1 MTVKDLQNK
10 LKLEILCKSDRGM
23 QREVKT
29 GIVCDIPSY
38 VMDNAPEDAAWLT
51 VSGDIHSVA
60 VCLYSNISVM
70 ILTGSEEL
78 DDDAK
83 QKAEEY
89 SVPILRSYKSS
100 FQLAYEINELLNFKN

>member
-1 MTVKDLQNK
+1 MTVRDLQNK
-10 LKLEILCKSDRGM
+10 LKLEILCQSDRGM
-23 QREVKT
+23 NREVKT
-29 GIVCDIPSY
+29 GMVCDLHSY
-38 VMDNAPEDAAWLT
+38 VLEKAPENAAWLT
-51 VSGDIHSVA
+51 VLGDINSVA

-78 DDDAK
+78 DDDAR